1 MRSSFLLSAC
11 VAATFLSISALSPV
25 LAAQSNPGPM
35 TRDMMMKKAPVMNTQ
50 GSGKMMNPS
59 RGKGMMMGSGQGK
72 GMMMGR
78 GSMMHKMQ
86 KMHTKMMSH
95 MLFVREKP
103 FTNDD
108 AKRIIGG
115 RLAMNGLSGLRAGN
129 VKDAGSQAAIADI
142 VSQKGELLFRLKFN
156 RNTGMA
162 SVVQ

>member
-1 MRSSFLLSAC
+1 MK
-11 VAATFLSISALSPV
+11 
-25 LAAQSNPGPM
+25 PG
-35 TRDMMMKKAPVMNTQ
+35 MMMEKAPVMNTQ
-50 GSGKMMNPS
+50 GSGKMMSPGQ
-59 RGKGMMMGSGQGK
+59 GKGMMMGSGQGK

-78 GSMMHKMQ
+78 GGMMH

-95 MLFVREKP
+95 TLFTREKP

-108 AKRIIGG
+108 VKRIIGG

-129 VKDAGSQAAIADI
+129 VKDADSQAAMADI